1 MSYQEKNILVS
12 LISTILV
19 FGYYLMELISLGQQ
33 DTLNS
38 TAVVDLMVT
47 IIIAM
52 IVVNIVT
59 HVVFNIINKMTT
71 EEQEPGFADELD
83 KLIELKA
90 TRNSH
95 YAFMIGFMLTILASL
110 VIEISLL
117 VLFILVFFYLISSCI
132 IGEISKLYLY
142 RKGI

>member
-1 MSYQEKNILVS
+1 MNIFVMDQE
-12 LISTILV
+12 
-19 FGYYLMELISLGQQ
+19 

-38 TAVVDLMVT
+38 ASVLDLVVT
-47 IIIAM
+47 IIVLLI
-52 IVVNIVT
+52 IVNIVT
-59 HVVFNIINKMTT
+59 HIIFNVINRITT
-71 EEQEPGFADELD
+71 KEEEPGFADELD

-110 VIEISLL
+110 VIDMALL
-117 VLFILVFFYLISSCI
+117 TMFILVFLYLIGSCI

-142 RKGI
+142 RKGV

>member
-52 IVVNIVT
+52 ILVNIVT

-117 VLFILVFFYLISSCI
+117 VLFILVFLYLISSCI